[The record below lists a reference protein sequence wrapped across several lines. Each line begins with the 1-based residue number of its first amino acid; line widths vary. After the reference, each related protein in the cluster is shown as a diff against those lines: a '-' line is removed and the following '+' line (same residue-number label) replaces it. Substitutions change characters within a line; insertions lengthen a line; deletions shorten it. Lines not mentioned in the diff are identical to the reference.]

1 VAGFW
6 KATGRD
12 KAIYAKLK
20 LIGMRKTLVFY
31 KGRAPNGQK
40 TDWIMHE
47 YRLET
52 NENAPPQEEGWVVCR
67 AFKKRSTAQ
76 KKASDRDFSSTSACY
91 EIDQNS
97 SLPELDSLD
106 TKLPQQLDHHQFGYQ
121 LQQFAGCKQELEP
134 LDYQLEHNPFLQ
146 LPQLESPKLHC
157 NANSSSS
164 SAGNRR
170 EYSMT
175 SLLESANMDMLL
187 PHSICTGPHDQQ
199 QQQISAFYS
208 EDPVYTDWR
217 MLDKFVASQLSQDDV
232 PDQVARFSNGVLY
245 NPMPDTSSLLHQNKL
260 LPEADYAA
268 SNSNSYGDLMWG
280 FGN

>member
-1 VAGFW
+1 
-6 KATGRD
+6 
-12 KAIYAKLK
+12 
-20 LIGMRKTLVFY
+20 M
-31 KGRAPNGQK
+31 
-40 TDWIMHE
+40 
-47 YRLET
+47 
-52 NENAPPQEEGWVVCR
+52 VCR

-91 EIDQNS
+91 EIDQNG

-245 NPMPDTSSLLHQNKL
+245 NPMPDAGSLLHQNKL